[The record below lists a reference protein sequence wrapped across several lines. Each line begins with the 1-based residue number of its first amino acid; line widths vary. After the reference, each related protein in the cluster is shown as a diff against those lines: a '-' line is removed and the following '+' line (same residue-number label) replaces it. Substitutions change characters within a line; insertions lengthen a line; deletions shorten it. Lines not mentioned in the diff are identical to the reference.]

1 METTLIKYERAD
13 EHIARINLNRPEV
26 LNALNVEMV
35 QQLMDTLDIIMK
47 EDAIR
52 VTIISHEGRAFS
64 AGGDFGLI
72 STLTS
77 RVDSY
82 KIVRLYGR
90 LFERIFSF
98 EKPVIVSVNGAAL
111 GAGCNL
117 ALAGDFVIASE
128 KATFGQLFSNIGL
141 VPDTGGFYIL
151 PRLIGLRKAIELS
164 FTGKIID
171 SKEAERIGLIN
182 KVVSEND
189 LDRTVMELAQT
200 LAMRPPIA
208 LSLIKRYFYLGFD
221 RDISSVLEFEA
232 LAQNIC
238 LLTQDLKTALESI
251 KEKSSPI
258 FQGK

>member
-1 METTLIKYERAD
+1 LEKTLIRHERVD
-13 EHIARINLNRPEV
+13 EHIARISLNRPEV
-26 LNALNVEMV
+26 LNALNVEIV
-35 QQLMDTLDIIMK
+35 RQLMEALDIITN

-52 VTIISHEGRAFS
+52 VTIISHEGKAFS
-64 AGGDFGLI
+64 AGGDLGLI

-82 KIVRLYGR
+82 KLVRLYGH
-90 LFERIFSF
+90 LFEKILFF

-117 ALAGDFVIASE
+117 ALSGDFVIASE
-128 KATFGQLFSNIGL
+128 KATFGQLFSKIGL

-151 PRLIGLRKAIELS
+151 PRLVGLRKAIELS
-164 FTGKIID
+164 FTGEIID

-189 LDRTVMELAQT
+189 LDRTVMELAKT
-200 LAMRPPIA
+200 LTKRAPIA

-221 RDISSVLEFEA
+221 RDISSVLEYEA

-238 LLTQDLKTALESI
+238 LLTQDLKTGLESI
-251 KEKSSPI
+251 KGKSSPT